1 MTVTSIFRSF
11 LLCAA
16 LLAGTWAADAEGAVT
31 GSFQRTISVDEGVS
45 LDVSAGSGSIIVRGG
60 DNTGQIEVTGRIK
73 VRSGSF
79 FGLFRKG
86 DDKLEKY
93 VELFESEPPVVL
105 EDGRLRVGHVK
116 GNKYGRNT
124 SISYEIVVPFDTEV
138 KSHTGSGSQEV
149 AGVSAPVEVHT
160 GSGSTTLTDIGGPVS
175 ASSGS
180 GSIKADGIAGA
191 FKARA
196 GSGSITANGIAGA
209 FEAHAGSGSIRLTQ
223 NAPGDVVVTTGS
235 GSSDLRGIVGALRAK
250 AGSGRIVVVGQQA
263 GDWYLDTG
271 SGSVKVSLPDD
282 AAFEL
287 DAETGSGGIDISHP
301 LTVQGRISKK
311 HIRGQVR
318 GGGEM
323 LTIETGSGSIR
334 IR

>member
-45 LDVSAGSGSIIVRGG
+45 LDVSAGSGSITIHAG
-60 DNTGQIEVTGRIK
+60 DSGKIEIIGHIK
-73 VRSGSF
+73 VRRGGF
-79 FGLFRKG
+79 LGLFKKSS
-86 DDKLEKY
+86 DKQEEF
-93 VELFESEPPVVL
+93 VQLFESEPPVIL
-105 EDGRLRVGHVK
+105 EDGQLRVGHVE

-124 SISYEIVVPFDTEV
+124 SISYEISVPVSTEV
-138 KSHTGSGSQEV
+138 KSHTGSGSQEIS
-149 AGVSAPVEVHT
+149 GVSGPVEVHT
-160 GSGSTTLTDIGGPVS
+160 GSGSTTLTDIGGSVS

-180 GSIKADGIAGA
+180 GSITAD
-191 FKARA
+191 
-196 GSGSITANGIAGA
+196 GIAGA

-223 NAPGDVVVTTGS
+223 EAPGDVVVTTGS
-235 GSSDLRGIVGALRAK
+235 GSSELHGVVGALRAK
-250 AGSGRIVVVGQQA
+250 AGSGRIVVDGQQA

-271 SGSVKVSLPDD
+271 SGSVKVSLPGD

-301 LTVQGRISKK
+301 LTVQGKISKK
-311 HIRGQVR
+311 HVRGQVR